1 MIDKVFQLLEKKQL
15 DALVVTSVPNKVYF
29 QSLKGSGVYLVITKS
44 EVAQFFDGRYLE
56 EIKEKTNASYRR
68 YEVPKGRYLEEIRTY
83 LCKQAATRVG
93 IEPVGLTIQDY
104 HLLTA
109 TFDICLLQ
117 DELEC
122 IRSIK
127 TKAECQ
133 KIQAVCQLTDEV
145 FTTILPQ
152 IKIGMTELELS
163 GIIHYEG
170 FKRGASA
177 MAFEPIIASGFRG
190 AYPHGR
196 PTTKRIEHGE
206 LLTIDF
212 GLTLDHYQSDMTR
225 TLAVGSIDSKRRE
238 IYQTVLSAQ
247 KKAVAAVRSG
257 LTGSAVDQIARKV
270 IEEAGYG
277 EYFAHG
283 LGHGIG
289 MGNDVPILNPSSQTI
304 LKEGMVMTCEPG
316 IYIPDIGGVRIEDV
330 VMIQGEIGKQVTLSE
345 KELIE
350 VG

>member
-1 MIDKVFQLLEKKQL
+1 MNDKVFQLLEEKQL
-15 DALVVTSVPNKVYF
+15 DALIVKSVPNKIYF
-29 QSLKGSGVYLVITKS
+29 QSLKGSGVYLVISKS
-44 EVAQFFDGRYLE
+44 EVAQFFDGRYRQ
-56 EIKEKTNASYRR
+56 EIKEQTDRHYKQ
-68 YEVPKGRYLEEIRTY
+68 YEVPKGRYIEEITAY
-83 LCKQAATRVG
+83 LKKIAVKRLG
-93 IEPVGLTIQDY
+93 IESTGLSIQEY
-104 HLLTA
+104 RFLTA
-109 TFDICLLQ
+109 TFDVCLLQ
-117 DELEC
+117 DELER

-145 FTTILPQ
+145 FTSVLPQ
-152 IKIGMTELELS
+152 ITIGMTELELS
-163 GIIHYEG
+163 GIIHYEA

-212 GLTLDHYQSDMTR
+212 GLILDHYQSDMTR
-225 TLAVGSIDSKRRE
+225 TLAVGTIDSRLRDL
-238 IYQTVLSAQ
+238 YQTVLSAQ
-247 KKAVAAVRSG
+247 TKAVSEIRSG
-257 LTGSAVDQIARKV
+257 LSGSAIDRIAREV
-270 IEEAGYG
+270 IDEAGYS
-277 EYFAHG
+277 EYFTHG

-289 MGNDVPILNPSSQTI
+289 IGHDVPILSPRSQMI
-304 LKEGMVMTCEPG
+304 LEEGMVMTCEPG

-330 VMIQGEIGKQVTLSE
+330 VMIQGGVGKQLTLSE